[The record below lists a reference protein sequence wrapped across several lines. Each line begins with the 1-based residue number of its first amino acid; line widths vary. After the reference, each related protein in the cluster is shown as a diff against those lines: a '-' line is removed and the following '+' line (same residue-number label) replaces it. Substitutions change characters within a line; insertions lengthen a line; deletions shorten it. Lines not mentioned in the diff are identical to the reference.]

1 MGQIGYMMSW
11 LLLMQSDEFLVE
23 SQKFNALY
31 FLFLLYYLALNRV
44 PEGFRILGSSEFLIK
59 TLPEK
64 Y

>member
-1 MGQIGYMMSW
+1 
-11 LLLMQSDEFLVE
+11 MQSDEFLVE